1 MWKLGIEDDQGNK
14 TVVNLVRD
22 EYSIGR
28 SEENTVRLTE
38 RNISRHHALL
48 KRNGSGW
55 LLEDKSSYNGC
66 FVNGVRV
73 ADMQRL
79 DHGDLVQ
86 LGDYRLEVVD
96 EAATAGF
103 QSRSAG
109 GGEMPTSVSKGHAL
123 LGQPDRLVMLAGPTP
138 GAEFALTTQRI
149 VIGRGEECDISI
161 NHASVSRVHSEIHA
175 LGDGRY
181 EIIDRESAN
190 GIRVNGV
197 ELQRSL
203 IDARDTL
210 ELGDVVLKFI
220 PAGQIYRAGAD
231 ESQQIGALA
240 PLDSERMS
248 PPPGVES
255 RITPSG
261 LPSGL
266 KIVAALAAL
275 GLLVVLGMVAF
286 SAKTKP
292 EAEVTAAIVDPATRI
307 LDEAKELLDQGQF
320 EAAHEKLATLPA
332 DSNARESAL
341 FREIEAKW
349 ADALFEQAAAESDP
363 AKKRELLDRIA
374 KSTTVDSGRR
384 NRAATEVVALGG
396 DGVELTD
403 LPPAP
408 SVVLADPAVTKRALP
423 DGIVRS
429 NPFDATS
436 QTKPAPIKKEPKPP
450 ATKEAPAGPNVK
462 DDATSGNRAQMTA
475 AKNSLK
481 AKVAAGKA
489 TEQEQRLLRGLCR
502 QLGDMSCAY

>member
-55 LLEDKSSYNGC
+55 LIEDKTSYNGC

-73 ADMQRL
+73 ADVHRL

-103 QSRSAG
+103 QNRAAG
-109 GGEMPTSVSKGHAL
+109 AVPPSMSKSQSL

-138 GAEFALTTQRI
+138 GAEFALTSPRI
-149 VIGRGEECDISI
+149 VIGRGEECDVSI

-181 EIIDRESAN
+181 EILDRESAN

-203 IDARDTL
+203 IDARDTI

-231 ESQQIGALA
+231 ESQQIGALS
-240 PLDSERMS
+240 PLASERMS

-255 RITPSG
+255 RITPTG

-266 KIVAALAAL
+266 KIVAALFAL
-275 GLLVVLGMVAF
+275 GALVVLGMVAF
-286 SAKTKP
+286 SSKPKP
-292 EAEVTAAIVDPATRI
+292 EPEVTAAVVDPATRL
-307 LDEAKELLDQGQF
+307 LDEAKQLADRGEL
-320 EAAHEKLATLPA
+320 EAAHLKLGEIAP

-349 ADALFEQAAAESDP
+349 ADWLFEQADAETDP

-374 KSTTVDSGRR
+374 KATSVDSSRR
-384 NRAATEVVALGG
+384 NRAATEVAALSA
-396 DGVELTD
+396 DGVELDD

-408 SVVLADPAVTKRALP
+408 SVVLADPANPKKMP
-423 DGIVRS
+423 DGIVRT
-429 NPFDATS
+429 NPFETPGA
-436 QTKPAPIKKEPKPP
+436 KPGVKQPAIKKEPKPAP
-450 ATKEAPAGPNVK
+450 DVTGPKEDPTSGDRKVLTATKNA
-462 DDATSGNRAQMTA
+462 
-475 AKNSLK
+475 LK
-481 AKVAAGKA
+481 AKAAAGKA
-489 TEQEQRLLRGLCR
+489 TEQEQKILRGLCR